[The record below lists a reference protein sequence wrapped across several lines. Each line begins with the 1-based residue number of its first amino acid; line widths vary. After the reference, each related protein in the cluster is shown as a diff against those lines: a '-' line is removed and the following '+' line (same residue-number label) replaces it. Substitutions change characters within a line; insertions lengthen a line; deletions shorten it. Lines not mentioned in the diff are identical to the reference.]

1 MVFTMLCA
9 IMAMPLQMRAA
20 GLIEPVKS
28 ASAPS
33 GPRPLQA
40 CAEWAAAG
48 ECRTNSAFM
57 HTQCLLACQKA
68 DAAHAPAARPEPAA
82 AAIKHTPAV
91 QSSPGDGIRII
102 DETPHAPG
110 TGSHKPAEQTLPAE
124 ETDPTPTTPHAPGT
138 HTSPADETDPTPTTP
153 HAPGTHASP
162 ADETDPTPTT
172 HTPGTHTPGTGAAH
186 TPGTGAHTP
195 GTPAT
200 HTPAT
205 HPPATPH
212 IRPQVLVIVSDHGSG
227 TTNFGAALDTHPC
240 VFDLG
245 EPFAHATTL
254 WAKANV
260 PECDNSKFPDTIFNA
275 DSGALMH
282 SNNPQLTLKMENAI
296 KHNLLPSMNL
306 AHATADMCTGLT
318 YNLADY
324 FVRARD
330 LICSDVPD
338 HICPAAD
345 CTITLKFFPQFVNA
359 DTPGVLMK
367 DEHTSQ
373 CSTAKNTH
381 AMQAWKDGLESFK
394 QNPKVASFTLERNE
408 AKRQFSVFHRFTPAG
423 TEYDCSIPRYATEF
437 ANVSKSY
444 TDGLISI
451 EDCWTGAAG
460 AASCLSKA
468 LHEVGLDMEPMGKAG
483 TDAMAGTGITHTSL
497 SCTTN
502 PTSIFKRLA
511 NDDVQVVNPKDHS
524 WRKSD
529 HHNAF
534 EGLTFDEKV
543 EDVSGP
549 TLVLSHTTRASRRS

>member
-1 MVFTMLCA
+1 ML
-9 IMAMPLQMRAA
+9 LQVLTLVLGVALQDYEDLPQILTAKRPQAA
-20 GLIEPVKS
+20 PITDRPVKS

-68 DAAHAPAARPEPAA
+68 DAAHVPVARPEPAA

-102 DETPHAPG
+102 DETPHIPRTHAPG
-110 TGSHKPAEQTLPAE
+110 TGSLSPAEQT
-124 ETDPTPTTPHAPGT
+124 T
-138 HTSPADETDPTPTTP
+138 
-153 HAPGTHASP
+153 P

-205 HPPATPH
+205 HTPATPH

-275 DSGALMH
+275 DTGALMH

-373 CSTAKNTH
+373 CSAAKNTH

-511 NDDVQVVNPKDHS
+511 SDDVQVVNPKDNS
-524 WRKSD
+524 WRKGD

-549 TLVLSHTTRASRRS
+549 TLVLTRTTHTTQEAI

>member
-1 MVFTMLCA
+1 
-9 IMAMPLQMRAA
+9 
-20 GLIEPVKS
+20 
-28 ASAPS
+28 
-33 GPRPLQA
+33 
-40 CAEWAAAG
+40 
-48 ECRTNSAFM
+48 
-57 HTQCLLACQKA
+57 
-68 DAAHAPAARPEPAA
+68 
-82 AAIKHTPAV
+82 
-91 QSSPGDGIRII
+91 
-102 DETPHAPG
+102 
-110 TGSHKPAEQTLPAE
+110 
-124 ETDPTPTTPHAPGT
+124 
-138 HTSPADETDPTPTTP
+138 
-153 HAPGTHASP
+153 
-162 ADETDPTPTT
+162 
-172 HTPGTHTPGTGAAH
+172 
-186 TPGTGAHTP
+186 
-195 GTPAT
+195 
-200 HTPAT
+200 
-205 HPPATPH
+205 
-212 IRPQVLVIVSDHGSG
+212 
-227 TTNFGAALDTHPC
+227 
-240 VFDLG
+240 
-245 EPFAHATTL
+245 
-254 WAKANV
+254 
-260 PECDNSKFPDTIFNA
+260 
-275 DSGALMH
+275 
-282 SNNPQLTLKMENAI
+282 
-296 KHNLLPSMNL
+296 MNL

-373 CSTAKNTH
+373 CSAAKNTH

-511 NDDVQVVNPKDHS
+511 SDDVQVVNPKDNS
-524 WRKSD
+524 WRKGD

-549 TLVLSHTTRASRRS
+549 TLVLTRTTHTTQEAI